1 MVYPNLKMNSLKSIE
16 LLFDPDLFSKGE
28 ELYQN
33 GAVQEIIKLNS
44 SLYNLIIREGKVY
57 EVELLKPLLKG
68 QKYSCD
74 CSFYKSNKTCKHIV
88 AALLYFKEYK
98 SQLKSTEKAKVSSK
112 PKYKSITTRS
122 LLNQIDDESLR
133 QFVLGYASRDKKFSD
148 ALKVNFIRQIDLED
162 NERKYKTLLD
172 SLIKPISSKH
182 AELKETEV
190 RNFKNVIK
198 DLLEQAHDALALKE
212 YLEASYIIKTVLLK
226 LHYLDHYFT
235 ERYDELE
242 PFFIEFYKVY
252 KELLDRTDL
261 AVDLKDKL
269 YDNLIELVDSSFYHS
284 KINKYN
290 GFEILFTSFD
300 YSIESL
306 EHIVNYSE
314 KTNRT
319 KDELAIAYSQI
330 FRLKKELGIDNPFEL
345 NNSLSPIAENIIKNT
360 IDVGA
365 SSIAE
370 EIAMHFKNKY
380 PEEIAYITLLLE
392 MYLKSGKEAE
402 FVETIISSFIKTKD
416 LRLIDLIN
424 QYKLTHILQE
434 VRERMKDQMPGELN
448 LNARANLLKKLQ
460 DWDSLMAMM
469 YEIKDIRTLMNYDSY
484 LFEQFPEE
492 VSYLYLLLIEDYLDK
507 HLGDFATVFIDE
519 LSAHFRKKNLKKI
532 LSKMNKLISE
542 KYSHR
547 SKLSSSIYK

>member
-16 LLFDPDLFSKGE
+16 LLFDPDLYSKGE

-98 SQLKSTEKAKVSSK
+98 SQLKSTEKAKSASK

-226 LHYLDHYFT
+226 LHYLDHYFP

-242 PFFIEFYKVY
+242 PYFIEFYKVY

-261 AVDLKDKL
+261 ALDLKDNL
-269 YDNLIELVDSSFYHS
+269 YENLIELVDSSFYHS

-300 YSIESL
+300 YSNESL
-306 EHIVNYSE
+306 EHI
-314 KTNRT
+314 
-319 KDELAIAYSQI
+319 
-330 FRLKKELGIDNPFEL
+330 
-345 NNSLSPIAENIIKNT
+345 
-360 IDVGA
+360 
-365 SSIAE
+365 
-370 EIAMHFKNKY
+370 
-380 PEEIAYITLLLE
+380 
-392 MYLKSGKEAE
+392 
-402 FVETIISSFIKTKD
+402 
-416 LRLIDLIN
+416 
-424 QYKLTHILQE
+424 
-434 VRERMKDQMPGELN
+434 
-448 LNARANLLKKLQ
+448 
-460 DWDSLMAMM
+460 
-469 YEIKDIRTLMNYDSY
+469 
-484 LFEQFPEE
+484 
-492 VSYLYLLLIEDYLDK
+492 
-507 HLGDFATVFIDE
+507 
-519 LSAHFRKKNLKKI
+519 
-532 LSKMNKLISE
+532 
-542 KYSHR
+542 
-547 SKLSSSIYK
+547 SKLLRKNDPDER